1 MRKINTRQFRR
12 ATRGTPREINR
23 KIVLNLVREHQP
35 ISRAELA
42 RRMEVNRGTITTLV
56 NQLIAEGDLVD
67 GEIGAALRGRKPRLL
82 HVPSGGRLA
91 IAVDVRLRRTHVVL
105 SDFESRE
112 IARETI
118 HTPLEPDA
126 LVAELAAVI
135 ARLQRQV
142 GPGICEGIGVVVPGM
157 VDRRTGQVLRSPQL
171 GWRNVAIRS
180 ALAEATGLRVF
191 IENAPIACALAHMWL
206 APTPPEGSDSFAF
219 VAVSDGVG
227 VGLVVNG
234 EVVRGHTDTAG
245 EFGHLP
251 IDLEGP
257 RCLCGLDGC
266 WEAYTSNVATLARY
280 LGLDVSD
287 PAVRERIRANGVGV
301 LDLVRRAE
309 EGDERALAALR
320 ESARYLG
327 TGIAGIIGALN
338 PARIIVGGEL
348 TAGWHLVGATVEAAA
363 RARALTPG
371 TAATPI
377 LTAPDARNTR
387 LRGAT
392 ALLVARSFAA
402 PRVA

>member
-23 KIVLNLVREHQP
+23 KIVLNLVRENQP

-56 NQLIAEGDLVD
+56 NQLIGEGSVV
-67 GEIGAALRGRKPRLL
+67 EGAVGSARRGRRPRLL

-91 IAVDVRLRRTHVVL
+91 IAVDIRLRRTHVVL

-118 HTPLEPDA
+118 HTPLEPAA
-126 LVAELAAVI
+126 LVKSLAQVI
-135 ARLQRQV
+135 ARLGRLV
-142 GPGICEGIGVVVPGM
+142 GEATCEGIGVVVPGM
-157 VDRRTGQVLRSPQL
+157 VDRRSGTVLRSPQL
-171 GWRNVAIRS
+171 GWRDVPIRA
-180 ALAEATGLRVF
+180 ALAEATGMRVF
-191 IENAPIACALAHMWL
+191 IENAPIAGALAHMWL
-206 APTPPEGSDSFAF
+206 APTPIDGNDSFAF

-251 IDLEGP
+251 IALEGP
-257 RCLCGLDGC
+257 KCLCGLRGC

-280 LGLDVSD
+280 FGLDVSD

-301 LDLVRRAE
+301 LDLIARADA
-309 EGDERALAALR
+309 GDGRALDALQ
-320 ESARYLG
+320 ESATYLG
-327 TGIAGIIGALN
+327 IGIAGIIGALN

-348 TAGWHLVGATVEAAA
+348 TAGWHLVGETVERTA
-363 RARALTPG
+363 RSRALTPG
-371 TAATPI
+371 TAATEI
-377 LTAPDARNTR
+377 TIAPDARNTR

-392 ALLVARSFAA
+392 ALLVARSYAA